1 MRLIVRAMVARAYLW
16 RATTRQYGGIKEN
29 TMDEYGHTGEGSMAI
44 AVDTSVNTLLNDAH
58 AWLRYAGGVTG
69 LLVESL
75 EDDDV
80 LHRQRMMLALGAV
93 GTLVSM
99 GVQCVA
105 HAQKKMEWDKL

>member
-1 MRLIVRAMVARAYLW
+1 
-16 RATTRQYGGIKEN
+16 
-29 TMDEYGHTGEGSMAI
+29 MDENGQTGEGSMAI
-44 AVDTSVNTLLNDAH
+44 AADASVNTLLNDAH

-69 LLVESL
+69 LLLESL

-80 LHRQRMMLALGAV
+80 LHRQRTMLALGAV

>member
-1 MRLIVRAMVARAYLW
+1 MEEDTY
-16 RATTRQYGGIKEN
+16 
-29 TMDEYGHTGEGSMAI
+29 TGEGSMAI
-44 AVDTSVNTLLNDAH
+44 VPDASVNTLLNDAH

-75 EDDDV
+75 EDDDI